1 MGRTTF
7 SGKSLRTFIMS
18 TLIPDAS
25 PPVLRPVYKQT
36 VRVFG
41 IAHKSNRG
49 KWGKSTIIR

>member
-25 PPVLRPVYKQT
+25 PQMLRPVCM
-36 VRVFG
+36 
-41 IAHKSNRG
+41 
-49 KWGKSTIIR
+49 